1 MKILYLFFISFSYAK
16 GFPSDYDYEYYF
28 DHVILGFDHVYEGHD
43 LNLSQKEDEHE
54 ASSENVELDEKC
66 LKSTHLMMSNIRV
79 KIKEMKDCFLTPEG
93 SIADMESMS
102 VCTAT
107 LEKTVKNFWQETLY
121 TLYHPGINSDQGES

>member
-1 MKILYLFFISFSYAK
+1 MYLFFISFSYAK

-28 DHVILGFDHVYEGHD
+28 DHVYERHD
-43 LNLSQKEDEHE
+43 LDLSQKENENE
-54 ASSENVELDEKC
+54 ASSEKVELDEKC
-66 LKSTHLMMSNIRV
+66 LRSTHLMMSNIMY

-102 VCTAT
+102 ACTAT

>member
-1 MKILYLFFISFSYAK
+1 MILFHLFLIFLSNAK
-16 GFPSDYDYEYYF
+16 G
-28 DHVILGFDHVYEGHD
+28 LA
-43 LNLSQKEDEHE
+43 LSQKENEHE
-54 ASSENVELDEKC
+54 ASSENVELDKKC
-66 LKSTHLMMSNIRV
+66 WRSTHLKMLNIMD

-102 VCTAT
+102 ACTAG